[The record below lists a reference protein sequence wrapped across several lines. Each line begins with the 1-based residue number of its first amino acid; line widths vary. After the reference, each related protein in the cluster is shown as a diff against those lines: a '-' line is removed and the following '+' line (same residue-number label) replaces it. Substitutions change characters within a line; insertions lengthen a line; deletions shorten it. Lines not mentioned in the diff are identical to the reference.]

1 MIRYILAAT
10 LIATPIAAQDAPEQC
25 GQSSV
30 VYDTLTTQFGEKM
43 LVTGHAEN
51 GAALE
56 FWLNPLQPSWTLIVT
71 TDGMSCLLADG
82 KDWTF
87 DVPKQGSDM

>member
-1 MIRYILAAT
+1 MIRYILVAT
-10 LIATPIAAQDAPEQC
+10 LLATPLAAQEEQQQCAPSAQAYEA
-25 GQSSV
+25 
-30 VYDTLTTQFGEKM
+30 LTAKYGERM

-56 FWLNPLQPSWTLIVT
+56 FWLNPLQPSWTVIVSA
-71 TDGMSCLLADG
+71 DGVSCLLADG

-87 DVPKQGSDM
+87 DAPKQGEDM